1 MPAPKPPT
9 FFSRQIAEARRFHL
23 DHLPAG
29 GALSV
34 VSGGREH
41 CTADYEIHRRSF
53 PFRGI
58 EFVAH
63 GKGRVGFGG
72 REFPLTAGSVFS
84 YGPRTPH
91 DIVTDRS
98 APMVKYFV
106 DFAGTRAAGL
116 LRDPGPQPGVVV
128 QTSAPDEVMA
138 VFDELI
144 RNGLSETPYSTRTTV
159 VLLEYLLLK
168 VAETAIPSGYS
179 SSPAFATYRKCRQ
192 FIQDHWPEL
201 DSLSQ
206 IAAACH
212 LDPAYL
218 CRLFRRF
225 DQQSPYQFLLRLKLR
240 HAAGRLRGGRVP
252 VGVVAEELRFA
263 DPFHFS
269 RAFKQFM
276 GISPAAF
283 ARLRGE

>member
-1 MPAPKPPT
+1 MDKPQDPT
-9 FFSRQIAEARRFHL
+9 FFSHQIAGARRFHL

-29 GALSV
+29 GVLAV

-53 PFRGI
+53 PFRGV
-58 EFVAH
+58 EFVAS
-63 GKGRVGFGG
+63 GKGKVGFGG
-72 REFPLTAGSVFS
+72 REFPLVAGSVFS

-106 DFAGTRAAGL
+106 DFTGTRAAAL
-116 LRDPGPQPGVVV
+116 LRDPGPAPGEVV

-144 RNGLSETPYSTRTTV
+144 RNGLSQTPFSARITTV
-159 VLLEYLLLK
+159 MLEHLLLK
-168 VAETAIPSGYS
+168 IAETAIPNGS
-179 SSPAFATYRKCRQ
+179 SASPAFATYRRCRQ

-201 DSLSQ
+201 DTLGQ
-206 IAAACH
+206 MAAACH
-212 LDPAYL
+212 VDPAYL

-225 DQQSPYQFLLRLKLR
+225 DHQSPYQLLLRLKLR
-240 HAAGRLRGGRVP
+240 HAAARLRGGRVP
-252 VGVVAEELRFA
+252 VAVVAEELRFA

-269 RAFKQFM
+269 RAFKQLM
-276 GISPAAF
+276 GIPPSAF
-283 ARLRGE
+283 ARLRA